1 MDKLL
6 RNAVASY
13 GGGKDLATVPEK
25 ASLKAK
31 RKGKRNH
38 SIERAAVVKD
48 HDFGGQNDKITS
60 QLHKFS
66 TVAYSKVV
74 DAPQPSNI
82 S

>member
-25 ASLKAK
+25 AILKAK

-48 HDFGGQNDKITS
+48 HHHHHQDDKITS
-60 QLHKFS
+60 
-66 TVAYSKVV
+66 
-74 DAPQPSNI
+74 
-82 S
+82 